1 MGGRMNVVSAT
12 AELWDVDVTIGLTTH
27 TKHRHVP
34 SPVSPH
40 FEAPQA
46 ASTLTFSPVALAAAV
61 ARTATTRQARAQLLA
76 GLQKSALAQLECL
89 ISNTSMFKLTD
100 DFADLADTERTLFTA
115 RCGAG
120 ITDLYM
126 NALGYVWRANA
137 ACLSSALDPHADF
150 LYDGGNVD
158 GHGVV
163 LAEAHGSFAANAT
176 AKTVAAQAKRKYA
189 RQVKPYGNVESPF
202 GHIIHGY
209 CVAFGSKPGTSGA
222 FLSVAETRITKPR
235 KKAPPPASEPPVAR
249 GVTTQMALATH
260 RSNFL
265 LMGISPVVNWIDW
278 INTAG
283 EFPVE
288 SGPVTFVRFPYAGR
302 WYLGN
307 AFSIWPAL
315 RPYWWHDELW
325 DDPNWRRLAIRDTIV
340 RGLLGESVGWFVME
354 ETACR
359 AFLDS
364 LTGII
369 RAGSED
375 RPERLGLP
383 SFDPAGFSIS
393 EDSRG
398 RRADGSDYN
407 YALFRDG
414 LALVGDPFR
423 PRKFETRR
431 WSPKEGFDS

>member
-1 MGGRMNVVSAT
+1 MNVVSSIAD
-12 AELWDVDVTIGLTTH
+12 LWDVDVTIGLTTH
-27 TKHRHVP
+27 TKHRHIP
-34 SPVSPH
+34 SPVSPD

-46 ASTLTFSPVALAAAV
+46 TATLTFSPVALAAAV
-61 ARTATTRQARAQLLA
+61 ARTATTRQARPQLLA

-89 ISNTSMFKLTD
+89 ISNTPVFELMA

-126 NALGYVWRANA
+126 NSLGYVWRANA
-137 ACLSSALDPHADF
+137 ACLSNALDPHADF
-150 LYDGGNVD
+150 LYDGGNAG

-163 LAEAHGSFAANAT
+163 LAEAHGSFASNAT

-189 RQVKPYGNVESPF
+189 RQVKPYLNMRSSF
-202 GHIIHGY
+202 GHVIHGY
-209 CVAFGSKPGTSGA
+209 SVAFGSKPGASGA
-222 FLSVAETRITKPR
+222 FLSVAETRIPKPR
-235 KKAPPPASEPPVAR
+235 KKAPPPLSQPPFSR
-249 GVTTQMALATH
+249 SVTAQMALATH

-265 LMGISPVVNWIDW
+265 LMGTNSVVYWIDW
-278 INTAG
+278 INAAG

-302 WYLGN
+302 WYLGD

-315 RPYWWHDELW
+315 RRYGWWHGELW
-325 DDPNWRRLAIRDTIV
+325 NGPNWRRLAIRDTIL
-340 RGLLGESVGWFVME
+340 RGLLGESIAWFVME

-359 AFLDS
+359 TFLDS
-364 LTGII
+364 LTGVI
-369 RAGSED
+369 RTGGGD
-375 RPERLGLP
+375 RPARLDLP
-383 SFDPAGFSIS
+383 SFDPAGFGIG
-393 EDSRG
+393 EDSGG

-414 LALVGDPFR
+414 LAFVGDPFR

-431 WSPKEGFDS
+431 WLPKEGFES

>member
-1 MGGRMNVVSAT
+1 MVSST
-12 AELWDVDVTIGLTTH
+12 EELWDVDVIVGLTTH
-27 TKHRHVP
+27 TKHRHIP
-34 SPVSPH
+34 SPVSPN
-40 FEAPQA
+40 FEAPQVA
-46 ASTLTFSPVALAAAV
+46 ATLTFSPVALAAAV
-61 ARTATTRQARAQLLA
+61 ARTATTRQARPQLLA

-89 ISNTSMFKLTD
+89 ISNTTTFELAA

-137 ACLSSALDPHADF
+137 ACLSSTLDPHADF

-176 AKTVAAQAKRKYA
+176 AKTIAAQAKRKYG
-189 RQVKPYGNVESPF
+189 RQVKPYVNVGSPF
-202 GHIIHGY
+202 GHVVHGY
-209 CVAFGSKPGTSGA
+209 SVAFGSKPGTSGA
-222 FLSVAETRITKPR
+222 FLSVAETRIPKPK
-235 KKAPPPASEPPVAR
+235 KKAPPPPTSQPPAGS
-249 GVTTQMALATH
+249 GVTTPMALATH

-265 LMGISPVVNWIDW
+265 LMGASPVVDWIDW
-278 INTAG
+278 INAVG
-283 EFPVE
+283 EFPEE

-307 AFSIWPAL
+307 AFSIWPTL

-325 DDPNWRRLAIRDTIV
+325 DDPNWRRLAARDVIV
-340 RGLLGESVGWFVME
+340 RGLLGESVGWFLME
-354 ETACR
+354 ETACS

-364 LTGII
+364 LTGMI
-369 RAGSED
+369 RTGGGD
-375 RPERLGLP
+375 RPERLDLP
-383 SFDPAGFSIS
+383 SFIPAGFGIS
-393 EDSRG
+393 EASRG
-398 RRADGSDYN
+398 RRADGSGYN

-431 WSPKEGFDS
+431 WSPNEGFGS

>member
-1 MGGRMNVVSAT
+1 MNVVSAT

-34 SPVSPH
+34 SPVSPR

-46 ASTLTFSPVALAAAV
+46 ASILTFSPVALAAAV

-89 ISNTSMFKLTD
+89 ISNTPMFELTD

-137 ACLSSALDPHADF
+137 ACLSSTLDPHADF
-150 LYDGGNVD
+150 LYDGGNAD

-176 AKTVAAQAKRKYA
+176 AKTVASQAKRKYA
-189 RQVKPYGNVESPF
+189 RQVKPYVNVGSPF
-202 GHIIHGY
+202 GHVVHGY
-209 CVAFGSKPGTSGA
+209 SVAFGSKPGTSGA

-235 KKAPPPASEPPVAR
+235 KKALSPTSRPSVGR

-265 LMGISPVVNWIDW
+265 LMGMSPVVNWIDW

-364 LTGII
+364 LTSMI
-369 RAGSED
+369 RAGGDD
-375 RPERLGLP
+375 RPERLDLP
-383 SFDPAGFSIS
+383 SFDPAGFGIR
-393 EDSRG
+393 EDSRV

-431 WSPKEGFDS
+431 WSPKEGFEN

>member
-1 MGGRMNVVSAT
+1 MNVLSAT

-34 SPVSPH
+34 SPVSTH
-40 FEAPQA
+40 FEAPEA
-46 ASTLTFSPVALAAAV
+46 ASILTFSPVALAAAV
-61 ARTATTRQARAQLLA
+61 ARTATTRQARPQLLA

-89 ISNTSMFKLTD
+89 ISNTAMFKLTD
-100 DFADLADTERTLFTA
+100 DCADLADTERTLFTA

-137 ACLSSALDPHADF
+137 ACLSKALDPHADF

-163 LAEAHGSFAANAT
+163 LAEAHGSFAANTT
-176 AKTVAAQAKRKYA
+176 AKTIAAQAKRKYA
-189 RQVKPYGNVESPF
+189 RQVKPYVNVGSPF
-202 GHIIHGY
+202 GQVIHGY
-209 CVAFGSKPGTSGA
+209 SVAFGSKPGTSGA

-235 KKAPPPASEPPVAR
+235 KKSPPPASQPPVGR

-265 LMGISPVVNWIDW
+265 LMGMSPVVDWIDW
-278 INTAG
+278 INMAG
-283 EFPVE
+283 EFPME
-288 SGPVTFVRFPYAGR
+288 SGPVTFVRFAYAGR

-315 RPYWWHDELW
+315 RPYWWHDDPW
-325 DDPNWRRLAIRDTIV
+325 DYPNWQRLASRDTIV
-340 RGLLGESVGWFVME
+340 RGFLGESVGWFVME

-369 RAGSED
+369 RAGGDD
-375 RPERLGLP
+375 RPEWLDLP
-383 SFDPAGFSIS
+383 NFDPVGFGIR
-393 EDSRG
+393 EDSRD

-414 LALVGDPFR
+414 LASVADAFR

-431 WSPKEGFDS
+431 WSPKEGFES

>member
-1 MGGRMNVVSAT
+1 
-12 AELWDVDVTIGLTTH
+12 
-27 TKHRHVP
+27 
-34 SPVSPH
+34 
-40 FEAPQA
+40 
-46 ASTLTFSPVALAAAV
+46 
-61 ARTATTRQARAQLLA
+61 
-76 GLQKSALAQLECL
+76 
-89 ISNTSMFKLTD
+89 
-100 DFADLADTERTLFTA
+100 
-115 RCGAG
+115 
-120 ITDLYM
+120 
-126 NALGYVWRANA
+126 
-137 ACLSSALDPHADF
+137 
-150 LYDGGNVD
+150 
-158 GHGVV
+158 
-163 LAEAHGSFAANAT
+163 
-176 AKTVAAQAKRKYA
+176 
-189 RQVKPYGNVESPF
+189 
-202 GHIIHGY
+202 
-209 CVAFGSKPGTSGA
+209 
-222 FLSVAETRITKPR
+222 
-235 KKAPPPASEPPVAR
+235 
-249 GVTTQMALATH
+249 MALATH

-265 LMGISPVVNWIDW
+265 LMGMSPVVNWIDW

-364 LTGII
+364 LTSMI
-369 RAGSED
+369 RAGGDD
-375 RPERLGLP
+375 RPERLDLP
-383 SFDPAGFSIS
+383 SFDPAGFGIR

-431 WSPKEGFDS
+431 WSPKEGFES

>member
-1 MGGRMNVVSAT
+1 VLSLT
-12 AELWDVDVTIGLTTH
+12 AELWGVDVIIGLTTH
-27 TKHRHVP
+27 TKHRHIP
-34 SPVSPH
+34 SAVSPN

-46 ASTLTFSPVALAAAV
+46 AATLTFSPIALAAAV
-61 ARTATTRQARAQLLA
+61 ARTATTRQARPHLLN

-89 ISNTSMFKLTD
+89 ISNTTTFELAA

-137 ACLSSALDPHADF
+137 ACLASTLDPHADF
-150 LYDGGNVD
+150 LYDGGNVA

-176 AKTVAAQAKRKYA
+176 AKTIAAQAKRKYG
-189 RQVKPYGNVESPF
+189 RQVKPYVNVGSPY
-202 GHIIHGY
+202 GHVVHGY
-209 CVAFGSKPGTSGA
+209 SVAFGSRPGTSGA
-222 FLSVAETRITKPR
+222 FLSVAETSIPKPK
-235 KKAPPPASEPPVAR
+235 KKAPPPPMSQPPAGS
-249 GVTTQMALATH
+249 GVTTPMALATH

-265 LMGISPVVNWIDW
+265 LMGASAIVDWIDW
-278 INTAG
+278 INAAG
-283 EFPVE
+283 EFPE
-288 SGPVTFVRFPYAGR
+288 DPEPVTFVRFPYAGR

-307 AFSIWPAL
+307 VRSIWPAL
-315 RPYWWHDELW
+315 RAYWWHDELW
-325 DDPNWRRLAIRDTIV
+325 GDPLWRRLTMRDTVI
-340 RGLLGESVGWFVME
+340 RGFLGGSNGWFVME
-354 ETACR
+354 ETACQ

-364 LTGII
+364 LTGMIQ
-369 RAGSED
+369 AGALD
-375 RPERLGLP
+375 RPARLDLP
-383 SFDPAGFSIS
+383 RFDPSGFGIG

-398 RRADGSDYN
+398 RLADGSDYN

-423 PRKFETRR
+423 PKKLELRR
-431 WSPKEGFDS
+431 WSPKEGFQG